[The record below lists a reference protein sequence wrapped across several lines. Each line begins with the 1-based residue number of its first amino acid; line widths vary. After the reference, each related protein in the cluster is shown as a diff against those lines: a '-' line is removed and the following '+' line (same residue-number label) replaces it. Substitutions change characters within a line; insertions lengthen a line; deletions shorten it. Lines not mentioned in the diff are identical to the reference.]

1 MVSWRDNLQAASFR
15 GVAFHVENESEDF
28 GSQYQV
34 HQYPLRTRPYT
45 EYLGGTAQQWRMSLF
60 VLGDDYM
67 KQRDAL
73 RVALATP
80 GPGTLVHPKLGRL
93 EVVAIEP
100 RRSENTREGGM
111 ARFDVTFCIY
121 GGLPSP
127 DDTVDTLAGAYV
139 AADKVDAA
147 VKSTAASSVSKTGVD
162 DLDTESAGLI
172 AGLADKLS
180 SINGR
185 IQAGT
190 AGIAQVA
197 ADITRLG
204 DQASTL
210 MQQPAKLVSLV
221 GGVISA
227 TMGAANSLKSA
238 LDIYDNLKSQIPL
251 TAFRGDMTNGRRQQ
265 TINNNALAT
274 LNNTLALTGAVR
286 YVVNAARAVDVV
298 TNDRSPFSSI
308 TDAQAVQAKLGA
320 SMSEEMARADDA
332 TRALLADLRA
342 AFYKHLRAHSKNLAR
357 VTGYQVGQ
365 SVPALVLAYDLYGD
379 ASRESDLIRRNR
391 IKHPLFT
398 PANRSL
404 EVLSD

>member
-1 MVSWRDNLQAASFR
+1 MSWRDNLLPASFR
-15 GVAFHVENESEDF
+15 GVSFFVESESEEF
-28 GSQYQV
+28 GPAYQV

-45 EYLGGTAQQWRMSLF
+45 EYLGGAAQQWRMGLF
-60 VLGDDYM
+60 VLGEDYM
-67 KQRDAL
+67 QQRDAL
-73 RVALATP
+73 RTALATP

-127 DDTVDTLAGAYV
+127 DETVDTLAGAYT

-147 VKSTAASSVSKTGVD
+147 VAGTFADSVSLTGVD
-162 DLDTESAGLI
+162 DLDLESAGLI
-172 AGLADKLS
+172 SDLADTLS

-185 IQAGT
+185 IQSGT
-190 AGIAQVA
+190 AGIARVA

-204 DQASTL
+204 EQASTL
-210 MQQPAKLVSLV
+210 LQQPAKLVSLV
-221 GGVISA
+221 GSVISA
-227 TMGAANSLKSA
+227 TMGAASSLKSA

-251 TAFRGDMTNGRRQQ
+251 TAFRGDMTRGRRQQ
-265 TINNNALAT
+265 TVNNNAMAT
-274 LNNTLALTGAVR
+274 LNSTLVLTSAVR

-298 TNDRSPFSSI
+298 TNDRSPFASLD
-308 TDAQAVQAKLGA
+308 DAQAVQAKLGGA
-320 SMSEEMARADDA
+320 MSDQMALADDA

-342 AFYKHLRAHSKNLAR
+342 ALYKHLRAHSKNLAR

-365 SVPALVLAYDLYGD
+365 SVPALVLAYDLYSD
-379 ASRESDLIRRNR
+379 TSRESDLIRRNR
-391 IKHPLFT
+391 IKHPLFV

>member
-1 MVSWRDNLQAASFR
+1 MSWRANLLPASFR
-15 GVAFHVENESEDF
+15 GVAFFVENESEEF
-28 GSQYQV
+28 GAQYQV

-45 EYLGGTAQQWRMSLF
+45 EYLGGAAQQWRMSLF

-67 KQRDAL
+67 RQRDAL
-73 RVALATP
+73 RIALATP

-121 GGLPSP
+121 GGMPSP
-127 DDTVDTLAGAYV
+127 DDTVDTLAGTYTAS
-139 AADKVDAA
+139 DKVDAA
-147 VKSTAASSVSKTGVD
+147 VAATYADTAVPTGVD
-162 DLDTESAGLI
+162 DLDTESAGLV
-172 AGLADKLS
+172 AGLADTLS
-180 SINGR
+180 NINGR
-185 IQAGT
+185 IQSGT
-190 AGIAQVA
+190 SAIARTA

-204 DQASTL
+204 EQASTL
-210 MQQPAKLVSLV
+210 LQQPAKLAALV
-221 GGVISA
+221 GSVIGA
-227 TMGAANSLKSA
+227 TMGAAKSLQSA
-238 LDIYDNLKSQIPL
+238 LDIYDNLQSQIPL
-251 TAFRGDMTNGRRQQ
+251 TAFRGDMTRGRRQQ
-265 TINNNALAT
+265 TVNNNALAT
-274 LNNTLALTGAVR
+274 LNSTLALTSAVR

-298 TNDRSPFSSI
+298 TNDRSPFASLD
-308 TDAQAVQAKLGA
+308 DAQAVQAKLGGA
-320 SMSEEMARADDA
+320 MSDQMAMADDA

-342 AFYKHLRAHSKNLAR
+342 ALYKHLRAHSKNLAR

-365 SVPALVLAYDLYGD
+365 SVPVLVLAYDLYGD

-404 EVLSD
+404 EVLSA